1 MGGGTRDRHQG
12 SGSGMGE
19 STRETSQGLKGGNSD
34 MPQAP
39 GQIHLGETIV
49 FCELP
54 QGEALPRMTWKGW
67 VFLENLFQENK
78 NEHLRLRGQVSPQT
92 TFSCSFLC
100 LIIRPNTQPYISLH
114 ISGKTTQIPKDIV

>member
-1 MGGGTRDRHQG
+1 
-12 SGSGMGE
+12 MGE

-54 QGEALPRMTWKGW
+54 AGRSATQDDLEGVGILGKSLPGK
-67 VFLENLFQENK
+67 QE
-78 NEHLRLRGQVSPQT
+78 
-92 TFSCSFLC
+92 
-100 LIIRPNTQPYISLH
+100 
-114 ISGKTTQIPKDIV
+114 